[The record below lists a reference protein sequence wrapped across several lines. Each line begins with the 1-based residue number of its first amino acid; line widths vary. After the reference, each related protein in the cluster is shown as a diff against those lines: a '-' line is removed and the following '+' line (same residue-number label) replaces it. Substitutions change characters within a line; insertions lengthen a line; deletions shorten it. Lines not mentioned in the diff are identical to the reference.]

1 LEKLPKVLVII
12 LDWNGTEDTLRC
24 LESLRQVE
32 YGNLDVLVIDNGSVP
47 GSADPIKH
55 AFPEVSLIRNE
66 QNLGFSGGNNVGL
79 RYARDADSKYVLI
92 LNNDTTIDPQFV
104 TELVKVAETDPR
116 IAVVGG
122 KVIQLEKPE
131 SLWAVYGAVNFCQQL
146 VKVWGYDKPVEEFS
160 SQKDVDFVVG
170 CGMLLSMDAVADV
183 GEFDE
188 LFFAYHDEVDWC
200 KRARDK
206 GYRAVYQPTAIMW
219 HKGCAS
225 TGGFADYYNPALRYL
240 VARNSVLYVRKHAR
254 PHEWIKFIAILAV
267 SLPVGFLR
275 KAPTGNFRGYLMR
288 LRGVRAGF
296 TGSEI
301 PFEKLGLR

>member
-1 LEKLPKVLVII
+1 LEESPEVLVII
-12 LDWNGTEDTLRC
+12 LNWNGTEDTLRC

-32 YGNLDVLVIDNGSVP
+32 YDNFDVLVIDNGSVP
-47 GSADPIKH
+47 GSTDPIKRD
-55 AFPEVSLIRNE
+55 FPEVSLIRNE

-79 RYARDADSKYVLI
+79 QYARDTGPKYVLI
-92 LNNDTTIDPQFV
+92 LNNDTTIDPHFV

-122 KVIQLEKPE
+122 KVIQFEKPDR
-131 SLWAVYGAVNFCQQL
+131 LWAVYGAVNFCQQL
-146 VKVWGYDKPVEEFS
+146 VKVWGYNKPITRFA

-170 CGMLLSMDAVADV
+170 CGMMFSMKAVADV

-206 GYRAVYQPTAIMW
+206 GYRAVYVPGALMW

-225 TGGFADYYNPALRYL
+225 TGGFTSYYNPALRYL
-240 VARNSVLYVRKHAR
+240 VARNSVLYVKKYAR
-254 PHEWIKFIAILAV
+254 PHEWIKFIAILAA

-275 KAPTGNFRGYLMR
+275 KAVTCNLRGYRMR
-288 LRGVRAGF
+288 LRGVCAGF

-301 PFEKLGLR
+301 PFEELGLR

>member
-1 LEKLPKVLVII
+1 LEKSPRVLVII
-12 LDWNGTEDTLRC
+12 LNWNGTEDTLRC

-32 YGNLDVLVIDNGSVP
+32 YDNFEVLVIDNGSAP
-47 GSADPIKH
+47 GSADPIEI
-55 AFPEVSLIRNE
+55 AFPEVTLIRNE

-79 RYARDADSKYVLI
+79 RYARDTDSKYVLI
-92 LNNDTTIDPQFV
+92 LNNDTAIDPQFV

-122 KVIQLEKPE
+122 KVIQLEKPDRI
-131 SLWAVYGAVNFCQQL
+131 WAVYGAVNFCQQL
-146 VKVWGYDKPVEEFS
+146 VKVWGYNQPVAEFS
-160 SQKDVDFVVG
+160 SQKEVDFVVG
-170 CGMLLSMDAVADV
+170 CGMLLSTDAVADV

-225 TGGFADYYNPALRYL
+225 TGGFASYYNPALRYL
-240 VARNSVLYVRKHAR
+240 VARNSVLYVKKYAR

-275 KAPTGNFRGYLMR
+275 KAVTCNLRGYLVR
-288 LRGVRAGF
+288 LRGVWAGF

-301 PFEKLGLR
+301 PFHKLGLR